1 MIRHTV
7 LALAAVAV
15 LGSGYLAAQARIL
28 QQGRAIVE
36 YRSPQVNAVAAY
48 EYSHRNHNGEWLLV
62 EFAVQAKDRIV
73 IHRDELSLLTPDERS
88 IPVATQEQYLGD
100 HAELTQLMQNAT
112 IWRRP
117 LGVYFL
123 TPPQPTINFYA
134 SPGRIVSDEAVTNL
148 DEVAAGDLLF
158 KSPDGRWRAG
168 EYRLVL
174 DHEKAQLTL
183 PIVLK

>member
-7 LALAAVAV
+7 LALAAAVV
-15 LGSGYLAAQARIL
+15 LGSGYLAAQGRVF
-28 QQGRAIVE
+28 QQGRATVE
-36 YRSPQVNAVAAY
+36 YRSPQVNAAAAY
-48 EYSHRNHNGEWLLV
+48 EYSHRNHSGEWVLV

-73 IHRDELSLLTPDERS
+73 IHRDDLSLLTPDERT
-88 IPVATQEQYLGD
+88 IPVATQEQYLDD
-100 HAELTQLMQNAT
+100 HAELTRLLQNAT

-123 TPPQPTINFYA
+123 TPPQATINFFA
-134 SPGRIVSDEAVTNL
+134 SPGGLVSDEAITNL

-158 KSPDGRWRAG
+158 KSPDGRWRSG

-174 DHEKAQLTL
+174 DHEKAKAVL